1 MRISHADFALDV
13 GFYVFSD
20 TTPMPL
26 IGETPDNGS
35 DDAGAGG
42 AYKNSDFYFEETITV
57 TLWNWW
63 WAGHAFTLDCVLIL

>member
-1 MRISHADFALDV
+1 MNALWLIVRISHADLALDV

-35 DDAGAGG
+35 DGAGASG

-63 WAGHAFTLDCVLIL
+63 